1 MIKLKGIGDYTAS
14 AISSICFKK
23 SQPVLDG
30 NVFRIISRV
39 YEINNPIDLN
49 KSRKVFKEKAKEMM
63 PSDRYGDYNQ
73 ALMDFGSI
81 ICKPLNPLCSSCV
94 ISKICSAF
102 NNNSVENFP
111 VKSSKSK
118 IKLLYFDYIVVKH
131 NNQFLIEK
139 INEGIWKNMYQ
150 FPVYVSE
157 SKKAKKEIVK
167 FLLEKYQAKNL
178 TINLIDSEYI
188 QHKLSHINI
197 RSRFWLTDLK
207 INDSKALYVSS
218 FNEYPM
224 SKLMHKFIEKYN
236 YKLSIS

>member
-1 MIKLKGIGDYTAS
+1 MG
-14 AISSICFKK
+14 
-23 SQPVLDG
+23 LD
-30 NVFRIISRV
+30 
-39 YEINNPIDLN
+39 
-49 KSRKVFKEKAKEMM
+49 
-63 PSDRYGDYNQ
+63 
-73 ALMDFGSI
+73 
-81 ICKPLNPLCSSCV
+81 
-94 ISKICSAF
+94 
-102 NNNSVENFP
+102 
-111 VKSSKSK
+111 
-118 IKLLYFDYIVVKH
+118 
-131 NNQFLIEK
+131 
-139 INEGIWKNMYQ
+139 
-150 FPVYVSE
+150 
-157 SKKAKKEIVK
+157 KKAKKEIVK